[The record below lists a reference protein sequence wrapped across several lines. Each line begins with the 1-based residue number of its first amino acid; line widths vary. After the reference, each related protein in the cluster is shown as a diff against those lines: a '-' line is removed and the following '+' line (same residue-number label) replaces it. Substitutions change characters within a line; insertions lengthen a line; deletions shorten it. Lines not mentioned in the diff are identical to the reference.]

1 MTLYAALKTILT
13 VQQYAYIFCPLV
25 AIHRNFSFHWRSYP
39 SGAAPESQASRFPFL
54 SPTLTLMPQ
63 ALPLFP
69 FLSSIKTD
77 PLGVLT
83 SPANCCLF
91 ISAIIPVAP
100 LPLSFPFI
108 FCYTLCHQTQG
119 RLWTTRVLTSNPRS
133 FSSLG
138 T

>member
-1 MTLYAALKTILT
+1 MTLYTALKTVLT

-39 SGAAPESQASRFPFL
+39 SGAAPKPQASRFPFL

-100 LPLSFPFI
+100 LLCPSHLSSAI
-108 FCYTLCHQTQG
+108 LSATKL
-119 RLWTTRVLTSNPRS
+119 RVVCGLHFQHV
-133 FSSLG
+133 FSHPIPAASLI
-138 T
+138 

>member
-39 SGAAPESQASRFPFL
+39 SGAAPKPQASRFPFL

-100 LPLSFPFI
+100 FPFI

-119 RLWTTRVLTSNPRS
+119 RLWTTRVLTSNPRG
-133 FSSLG
+133 FSSIG

>member
-25 AIHRNFSFHWRSYP
+25 AINRNFFHWRSYH
-39 SGAAPESQASRFPFL
+39 SGAAPEPQASRFPFL

-100 LPLSFPFI
+100 LLCPSHLSSAI
-108 FCYTLCHQTQG
+108 LSATKL
-119 RLWTTRVLTSNPRS
+119 RVVCGLHV
-133 FSSLG
+133 FSHPIPEASLV
-138 T
+138 

>member
-39 SGAAPESQASRFPFL
+39 SGAAPKPQASRFPFL

-91 ISAIIPVAP
+91 ISAIIPVVP
-100 LPLSFPFI
+100 LLVLPIYLLLYSLPPNSGSFVN
-108 FCYTLCHQTQG
+108 YTCSHIQSP
-119 RLWTTRVLTSNPRS
+119 RLL
-133 FSSLG
+133 
-138 T
+138 